1 MVLWLHTNRLVADY
15 YFSWINQSVM
25 DSGDASCISFEIFPL
40 WNNRSDL
47 VPPPSAHLLISHI
60 QGHLWWCHERQ
71 GHPFPL
77 WYLIGSFY
85 PHANHVSGDRECTG
99 LIMPN
104 TLLTGSYG
112 ALEGTTERKRKEDRE
127 EKRDEGKR
135 VKMVWGQA
143 VESKMS

>member
-1 MVLWLHTNRLVADY
+1 M
-15 YFSWINQSVM
+15 
-25 DSGDASCISFEIFPL
+25 
-40 WNNRSDL
+40 
-47 VPPPSAHLLISHI
+47 
-60 QGHLWWCHERQ
+60 
-71 GHPFPL
+71 

-135 VKMVWGQA
+135 VKMV
-143 VESKMS
+143 